1 MDVQEANIYFESDR
15 EYLIGDL
22 SMDLIVSEEEQ
33 LNGRATSNPVEE
45 GYDVSDSIEVDP
57 LVLKLSGFI
66 TNSPVKDVEGN
77 LATRYQDSIQT
88 LKEIRLQAVPITIVA
103 TQNVYENMAIE
114 QLNIPRNAALGESVE
129 FSLTLKQ
136 ITIVRSQTAVIPVS
150 VLDDKQ
156 AEGDADMGQTSDTSS
171 EEIGDE
177 EEQKSAFEKM
187 KEKLE
192 EENKSLDERI
202 AEYG

>member
-1 MDVQEANIYFESDR
+1 MDIQEANLYFNSDR
-15 EYLIGDL
+15 EYFIGDL
-22 SMDLIVSEEEQ
+22 NLDLILSEEEQ

-57 LVLKLSGFI
+57 LTLKISGFI
-66 TNSPVKDVEGN
+66 TNSPVKDVDGN

-88 LKEIRLQAVPITIVA
+88 LKEIRLQALPITIVA

-114 QLNIPRNAALGESVE
+114 QLTIPRNAQLGESVE

-136 ITIVRSQTAVIPVS
+136 IEIIRSQTAVIPVS
-150 VLDDKQ
+150 VLEDKQ
-156 AEGDADMGQTSDTSS
+156 AEGDADMGQTSDSTN
-171 EEIGDE
+171 EALGDE
-177 EEQKSAFEKM
+177 EEQKTLFERM
-187 KEKLE
+187 KENLE
-192 EENKSLDERI
+192 EKNKDLDERI